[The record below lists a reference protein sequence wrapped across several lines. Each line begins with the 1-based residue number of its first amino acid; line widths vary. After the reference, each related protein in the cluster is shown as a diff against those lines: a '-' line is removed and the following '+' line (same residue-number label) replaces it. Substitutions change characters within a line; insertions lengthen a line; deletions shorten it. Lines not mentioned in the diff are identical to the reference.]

1 MKNCHF
7 SILAAAAVV
16 SVGFCGGAAAQSLAP
31 GLIECRGIGDDSDR
45 LACFDRLAGGLEAE
59 KIAVEATDGEA
70 ALASGPVLTPEERFG
85 AEDLPETKEKQRKER
100 EKIKSLAASVVDVGR
115 NGRGKYVII
124 LDNGQVWRQL
134 SADTDKLRVPKS
146 GAEGMGVTIKRK
158 SFGGHVLSLN
168 GDKRSI
174 RVERIK

>member
-1 MKNCHF
+1 MTNSYF
-7 SILAAAAVV
+7 SILAAAVA
-16 SVGFCGGAAAQSLAP
+16 SVGFCGGALAQNLAP

-45 LACFDRLAGGLEAE
+45 LACFDELAGGLDADRV
-59 KIAVEATDGEA
+59 AASGGGEA

-100 EKIKSLAASVVDVGR
+100 EKIKSLAASIVDVGR
-115 NGRGKYVII
+115 NARGKYVII

-146 GAEGMGVTIKRK
+146 GAEGMGVEIKRR
-158 SFGGHVLSLN
+158 SFGGHSLYLN
-168 GDKRSI
+168 GDNRSI
-174 RVERIK
+174 RVERLK